1 LGFSPPDVT
10 AERLKSSGITEG
22 LSFAFRQLSGG
33 GGAKKIQERMKQEFQ
48 ERYGEGLSDE
58 DLREAA
64 RTEMLQRMEDQLAA
78 EGVDVK
84 GVTNV
89 MEEMSRSKLLLAG
102 REYVGGCAFSSLDT
116 HYVFVTCRKSRA
128 V

>member
-1 LGFSPPDVT
+1 
-10 AERLKSSGITEG
+10 LKSSGITEG

-48 ERYGEGLSDE
+48 ERYGAGLSDE